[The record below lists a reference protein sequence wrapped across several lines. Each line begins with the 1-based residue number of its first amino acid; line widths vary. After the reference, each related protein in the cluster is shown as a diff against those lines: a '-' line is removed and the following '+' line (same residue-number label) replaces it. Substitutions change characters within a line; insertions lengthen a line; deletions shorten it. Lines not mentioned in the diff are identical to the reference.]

1 MCGVQFMV
9 ILDLAVVNV
18 AVPSIQADLALA
30 QSDLQWVI
38 VTYGVTLGGFLLLG
52 GRTTDLFGRRRVL
65 VGGLVLF
72 VAASLAAGLA
82 GSLAQLVVARA
93 LQGLGAAMAAPAA
106 LSTVAATFAEGEART
121 KALGVFAAVSGSAAS
136 IGVLASGVLTEGPGW
151 EWIFLIN
158 VPIGLALIALI
169 MRFLAPSVVERG
181 SSDLLGA
188 ATVTGGLMA
197 VVYAINQ
204 SIEEGWTSSE
214 VLAFLAIGAALLA
227 GFLAV
232 ERRASAPLVPLAM
245 FRRRTL
251 SAATVVAAL
260 VFGSFFATIFQ
271 GTLFLQQGLGFSAV
285 GTGAAWLASTASSL
299 VVAGAIAPRFINR
312 FGASRSLVLGQCI
325 QAAGLLSLTSAPSG
339 AAYWGDLF
347 PGLLAFGVGLG
358 FSIMATQVAAFIG
371 VEEADTGLTGGIVET
386 AREIGGAFGTAV
398 VATLVIARTN
408 DVLAGNATPAEAL
421 AEGFQRGMLVA
432 AGLSAAAA
440 IATALLLA
448 PAERRASERRTSEGG
463 SSEGPA
469 ADGPVRPDH
478 PISPAEPGRDDFSA
492 VGESY
497 HQGTPPTEAPRR
509 L

>member
-1 MCGVQFMV
+1 MSHVARTTRPGIVLALMCGVQFMV

-18 AVPSIQADLALA
+18 AVPSIQADLGLA

-52 GRTTDLFGRRRVL
+52 GRTADLLGRRRVL
-65 VGGLVLF
+65 VGGLCLF
-72 VAASLAAGLA
+72 VVASLAAGLA
-82 GSLAQLVVARA
+82 GSLAQLVAARA

-136 IGVLASGVLTEGPGW
+136 VGVVASGVLTEGPGW

-158 VPIGLALIALI
+158 VPIGLALIALV
-169 MRFLAPSVVERG
+169 MRFLAPNVVERG

-204 SIEEGWTSSE
+204 SIEDGWTSTE
-214 VLAFLAIGAALLA
+214 VLSALSVGAALLA
-227 GFLAV
+227 AFVLV
-232 ERRASAPLVPLAM
+232 ERRAASPLVPLAL

-251 SAATVVAAL
+251 TAATVVAGL

-271 GTLFLQQGLGFSAV
+271 TTLFLQQGLGYSAV
-285 GTGAAWLASTASSL
+285 GTGVAWLASTASSL
-299 VVAGAIAPRFINR
+299 VVAAALAPRFINR
-312 FGASRSLVLGQCI
+312 FGAGRSLVLGQCI
-325 QAAGLLSLTSAPSG
+325 QAVGLATLTSAPSD
-339 AAYWGDLF
+339 ATYWGDLF

-371 VEEADTGLTGGIVET
+371 VEDADAGLTGGIVET
-386 AREIGGAFGTAV
+386 AREIGGALGTAV
-398 VATLVIARTN
+398 VATLVIARTD
-408 DVLAGNATPAEAL
+408 DVLAGAATPLEAL
-421 AEGFQRGMLVA
+421 TEGFQRGMLVA
-432 AGLSAAAA
+432 AGLSLAAAV
-440 IATALLLA
+440 ATALLLR
-448 PAERRASERRTSEGG
+448 PAERRAAGT
-463 SSEGPA
+463 
-469 ADGPVRPDH
+469 GPVPTVV
-478 PISPAEPGRDDFSA
+478 ARDDFAA

-497 HQGTPPTEAPRR
+497 RQERR
-509 L
+509 